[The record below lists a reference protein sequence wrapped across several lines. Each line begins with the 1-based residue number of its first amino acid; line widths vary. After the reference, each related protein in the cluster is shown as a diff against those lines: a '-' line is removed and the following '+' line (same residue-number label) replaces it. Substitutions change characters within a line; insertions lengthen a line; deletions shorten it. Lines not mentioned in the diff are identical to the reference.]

1 MSLFIIHRYYEGI
14 RSRASSS
21 VVALCATLRFRYP
34 DFDIGILDRVPEP
47 LLVALA
53 VL

>member
-1 MSLFIIHRYYEGI
+1 M
-14 RSRASSS
+14 
-21 VVALCATLRFRYP
+21 VAMYATLRFRYP
-34 DFDIGILDRVPEP
+34 DFDIGILDRVPEA